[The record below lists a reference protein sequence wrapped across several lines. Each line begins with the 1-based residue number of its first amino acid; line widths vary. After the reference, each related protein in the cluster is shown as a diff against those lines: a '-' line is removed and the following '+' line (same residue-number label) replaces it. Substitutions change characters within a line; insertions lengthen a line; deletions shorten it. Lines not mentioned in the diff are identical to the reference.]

1 MCVWIIAR
9 SGLARG
15 TSLVV
20 RARCQIAAGS
30 MQHACCKATSGPLVL
45 QQANPLSFICTSF
58 QRPQPK
64 LSPPSPLPIKMS
76 APPLAQSYR
85 VLKAV
90 RKPLQRVLPL
100 PPHQSE
106 IRAPSEF
113 PIVHPPSLLRFEVL
127 GRFHRH
133 YRLLMG
139 IEMSRISRSDPGAAL
154 EIGTILSM
162 LPCKLTALSISS
174 RLCMILTSRSIRP
187 HPTFRTNMSS
197 GQTEDKPRLGPP
209 SSQPDV

>member
-1 MCVWIIAR
+1 MTGSDQSIIGDQATQAKISSRSEETEGRPKQGSRQDCVCVWIIAR

-113 PIVHPPSLLRFEVL
+113 PIVHPTFRLRFEDL
-127 GRFHRH
+127 GRIHRH
-133 YRLLMG
+133 YRLLNV
-139 IEMSRISRSDPGAAL
+139 ENF
-154 EIGTILSM
+154 
-162 LPCKLTALSISS
+162 K
-174 RLCMILTSRSIRP
+174 IRP
-187 HPTFRTNMSS
+187 RGGT
-197 GQTEDKPRLGPP
+197 
-209 SSQPDV
+209 